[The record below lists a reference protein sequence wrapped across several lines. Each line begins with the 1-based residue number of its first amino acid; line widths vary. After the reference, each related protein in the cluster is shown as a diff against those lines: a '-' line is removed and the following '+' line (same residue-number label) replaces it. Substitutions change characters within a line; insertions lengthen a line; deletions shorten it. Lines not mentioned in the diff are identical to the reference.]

1 MTRGRVQNQRNM
13 IWAVVLMG
21 VILIG
26 WDLGLR
32 YFYPHLGDKHAVTAA
47 PSAAAPVPATGAPA
61 RPTAN
66 AAAPAGS
73 DAAPAKP
80 TREGGLQ
87 AAEDQASE
95 AIDLRAALAA
105 PTRVAI
111 DAPGV
116 KGSINLVGAVLDDL
130 TLNRHRETSDP
141 NSPPVRL
148 FSPAGSPAQ
157 HFAQVG
163 WVGDNGL
170 ATPAGNTL
178 WQADGK
184 RLTQSTPVTLRWA
197 NATGQTFT
205 IRYAIDANYMLNVA
219 QSVTNAAPTP
229 ITLRPFALVNR
240 TDRTASL
247 DTWQVHSGPI
257 GAFDGTVNFASHYKD
272 IAAAGEIAPAGQ
284 ANWIGFTDIYW
295 LSALIPDG
303 NSRPAGSYRA
313 LGGGLFRADLVY
325 PAVTVAPNQT
335 TSQSLRVFAGAKE
348 NSVLEAYEKQ
358 GIANFSLTIDWG
370 WFRWFEKPIFWLL
383 DSLFK
388 AVKNFGV
395 AIILLTLIVRGAMF
409 PVAQRQFASMAAM
422 RAIQPK
428 MKAIQERYKDDKPR
442 AQQEIMA
449 LYKEEGVNPLA
460 GCLPMFLQIP
470 VFFALYKVLVLTIE
484 MRHQPFVAWIHD
496 LSAPDPTH
504 VLNLF
509 GLLPFTPPGFM
520 GIGVLAIALGATMW
534 LQFKLQPAAMDPSQQ
549 QVMSLM
555 PWMMMFV
562 MSTFA
567 SGLLIYWITSN
578 LLTIAQQRYL
588 YSRHPQLKAQAAK
601 DQTDIDR
608 QVKRDGKSGNEKV

>member
-1 MTRGRVQNQRNM
+1 MRGTVENQRNM
-13 IWAVVLMG
+13 ILAVVLMG

-26 WDLGLR
+26 WQFGLG
-32 YFYPHLGDKHAVTAA
+32 YIYPHMGTKPAVVATAPA
-47 PSAAAPVPATGAPA
+47 TPASTPLAHAAAPGA
-61 RPTAN
+61 
-66 AAAPAGS
+66 

-87 AAEDQASE
+87 APQDLAAEAS
-95 AIDLRAALAA
+95 DLKTALAS

-111 DAPGV
+111 VAPDV
-116 KGSINLVGAVLDDL
+116 MGSINLAGAVLDDL
-130 TLNRHRETSDP
+130 TLNRHRETTDP
-141 NSPPVRL
+141 HSPPVRL

-163 WVGDNGL
+163 WIGDNGL
-170 ATPAGNTL
+170 ATPNGSTL
-178 WQADGK
+178 WQADGP
-184 RLTQSTPVTLRWA
+184 RLTPATPVTLHWT
-197 NATGQTFT
+197 NPTGQTFT
-205 IRYAIDANYMLNVA
+205 LKYAIDDHYMITVA
-219 QSVTNAAPTP
+219 QNVTNDGATP
-229 ITLRPFALVNR
+229 VSVRPFAQVNR

-257 GAFDGTVNFASHYKD
+257 GAFDGTVDFSSKYAGV
-272 IAAAGEIAPAGQ
+272 AAANAITHAGVP
-284 ANWIGFTDIYW
+284 NWIGFTDIYW
-295 LSALIPDG
+295 LSVLIPDTA
-303 NSRPAGSYRA
+303 SHPVGSYRA

-325 PAVTVAPNQT
+325 PAVVVAPHQT
-335 TSQSLRVFAGAKE
+335 IGQNLRVFAGAKE
-348 NSVLEAYEKQ
+348 NALLEAYEKQ
-358 GIANFSLTIDWG
+358 GIANLSLSIDWG

-395 AIILLTLIVRGAMF
+395 ALILLTLIVRGAMF
-409 PVAQRQFASMAAM
+409 PIAQRQFASMAAM

-442 AQQEIMA
+442 AQQEVMA
-449 LYKEEGVNPLA
+449 LYKSEGVNPLA

-484 MRHQPFVAWIHD
+484 MRHQPFVGWIHD
-496 LSAPDPTH
+496 LSAPDPSH

-509 GLLPFTPPGFM
+509 GLLPFEPSGYF
-520 GIGVLAIALGATMW
+520 GLGVLAIALGTTMW

-549 QVMSLM
+549 QVMSIM

-578 LLTIAQQRYL
+578 LLTIGQQRYL
-588 YSRHPQLKAQAAK
+588 YSRHPQLKAQANK

-608 QVKRDGKSGNEKV
+608 VVKRDGKKT